1 MLTFDPFLLALAAL
15 AVDAVTGDPRAV
27 YRRIPHPVAAFGAVV
42 DRLDR
47 RFNDDAHSDAQRLAR
62 GGAVALGLILAAAAA
77 GALLHGLATR
87 VPAGVFVE
95 AAVASTLIAF
105 RGLHD
110 HAGAVARAM
119 RAGIDEARAAV
130 SHVVGRK
137 PEYLDEPGVAR
148 AAIESVAENFA
159 DAVVAPVFWYVLL
172 GLPGLFACKAINTLD
187 SMIGNRG
194 PRHLWFGRVAA
205 RVDDA
210 MNWIPARLTAALLV
224 ATAALM
230 PGASATAAVRAV
242 LRDARL
248 HRSVNAG
255 WPEAALAGALG
266 FAIAGPRRYDG
277 YTADDDWIGGG
288 RQDLGAD
295 DVRAALRL
303 YVAATALLAGILA
316 AGWAAGWLAP

>member
-1 MLTFDPFLLALAAL
+1 MPTFDPFLLALAAL
-15 AVDAVTGDPRAV
+15 AVDAVTGDPRAL
-27 YRRIPHPVAAFGAVV
+27 YRWIPHPVAAFGNVIG
-42 DRLDR
+42 RLDR
-47 RFNDDAHSDAQRLAR
+47 RFNDDAHSDARRLAR
-62 GGAVALGLILAAAAA
+62 GGAVALGLILVAAAA
-77 GALLHGLATR
+77 GALLHA
-87 VPAGVFVE
+87 VAASIPAGAFLE
-95 AAVASTLIAF
+95 AVVASTLIAF

-110 HAGAVARAM
+110 HVHAVARAM
-119 RAGIDEARAAV
+119 RAGIAEARAAV
-130 SHVVGRK
+130 SHVVGRN

-194 PRHLWFGRVAA
+194 PRHLQFGRVAA
-205 RVDDA
+205 RVDDV
-210 MNWIPARLTAALLV
+210 MNWIPARLSAALLV
-224 ATAALM
+224 ATAAVM
-230 PGASATAAVRAV
+230 PGASASAAVRAV
-242 LRDARL
+242 FRDARL

-288 RQDLGAD
+288 RQELDAD
-295 DVRAALRL
+295 DVQAALRL
-303 YVAATALLAGILA
+303 YVAATVVLAVILA
-316 AGWAAGWLAP
+316 AGWLAL

>member
-1 MLTFDPFLLALAAL
+1 MPTFDPFLLALAAL
-15 AVDAVTGDPRAV
+15 AVDAVTGDPGAI
-27 YRRIPHPVAAFGAVV
+27 YRRIPHPVAAFGGVIA
-42 DRLDR
+42 RLDR
-47 RFNDDAHSDAQRLAR
+47 LFNDEAHSDTQRLAR
-62 GGAVALGLILAAAAA
+62 GGAIAVGLILAATAA
-77 GALLHGLATR
+77 GALLHAIATR
-87 VPAGVFVE
+87 IPAGAFVE
-95 AAVASTLIAF
+95 VVVASTLIAF

-110 HAGAVARAM
+110 HVRAVERAM
-119 RAGIDEARAAV
+119 RAGITQARAAV
-130 SHVVGRK
+130 SHVVGRN
-137 PEYLDEPGVAR
+137 PDLLDEPGVAR

-159 DAVVAPVFWYVLL
+159 DAVVAPIFWYAVL

-187 SMIGNRG
+187 SMIGNRS

-205 RVDDA
+205 RVDDV
-210 MNWIPARLTAALLV
+210 MNWIPARLSAALLV
-224 ATAALM
+224 ATAAGL
-230 PGASATAAVRAV
+230 PGASATASARAV
-242 LRDARL
+242 FRDAKL

-255 WPEAALAGALG
+255 WPEAALAGALD

-316 AGWAAGWLAP
+316 AGWLAF